1 MKDDLNN
8 FINIYEN
15 NKSIVKDNSYKTIE
29 KFMNLFKKNTLYKI
43 NTDDELDFIINDKII
58 FKFKEEENYIENI
71 EKEYLILIYLSQKEN
86 ISEIFFEKIL
96 KALIDIFDPCKILL
110 NIKFYKKCFKFFVN
124 RIKNKNALD
133 IINSVN
139 NLNENKK
146 SILIFLYYYN
156 YFSQMKINKDNININ
171 IKGINFDY
179 IKLSFDLNNILNLY
193 ITKETEAISCQNYFN
208 YLFNKHFFLIKELN
222 AALFS
227 NLINTFLEFLKP
239 YYNNDNNNIADENK
253 NIYENF
259 LYIISFILCPTNDE
273 EEKLIKEIINKEGKK
288 DDIEKIK
295 ENILISNNSVL
306 HQISV
311 NLLNKNEKNLDKD
324 FMKKYISIYEV
335 LDGFNCH
342 LFKSLEP
349 EFKSLLLFINSN
361 INKLSN
367 INDYFNLFLLLNR
380 KVFNHDNSRIHK
392 FFIKTICRIED
403 LTNEIFSTY
412 LFSDFLNNINSPMLY
427 PEKENNIYEYKVG
440 ILIKKFLSK
449 YLNFKNNKKFLFEF
463 IHGINLYS
471 TNKKII
477 PYLISIIDDINI
489 KKNFVEIISNNNKEY
504 IFEDILNI
512 FNKLCIGNNSQY
524 QRFKN
529 FETISNLLL
538 NILNNNKTLKNNN
551 NIIIILIKIYCVL
564 FDYVINF
571 NKDVLSFEY
580 LNLSDISLFDK
591 DNTIFNTLV
600 KLKEF
605 FSDNLIINDD
615 IDLFINNN
623 IFIKNIP
630 YENISLLFFSV
641 NDNSMLNSF
650 LLNNDK
656 KLFSDYLNIEQK
668 NEFINKF
675 NKILLIQ
682 KIFLQNKK
690 ENVSF
695 IKDIFD
701 NIFITLKNFCNVNVD
716 INMNKAL
723 FEKYEMLL
731 FNYIDIYKSG
741 FNDIFIN
748 EINFVENGTN
758 FFYKLLFIKMYLF
771 FYLIFL
777 HFEIFTNNKNN
788 KSTLISNTILK
799 NNLVNIVQ
807 FLLNNDININESN
820 KILFFKCLV
829 LGLVSLKSIDDNE
842 NIINILKKIHE
853 EKNGNKL
860 NINYILNF
868 FDILS
873 KGDLFYVIK
882 FFNIFFE
889 FNDIYDNDVI
899 NIYKTFIE
907 KAVKSILE
915 NRENFTFLNIITLS
929 HTLLNKKILS
939 KNEYISIIKSTFEQ
953 FMDLNEKKIWL
964 LLKISA
970 EVLFSNIN
978 EDKYLLEKYQDLI
991 IELSIIKETR
1001 GDDSF
1006 MIQTYPLY
1014 IKSPFN
1020 LNIKKILPYR
1030 EKVAKYGLY
1039 IRFHL
1044 LNFINDIII
1053 NIFKEKKEMQ
1063 ESIINTV
1070 LNMINKILERINKMS
1085 GVRPEMI
1092 FTAKHREKLRLS
1104 QLLITLGNLFNVIRK
1119 EQDEIYIKNL
1129 EEKNKI
1135 IFDGINKNIIEI
1147 FSKTNLQSV
1156 DFYIYNFNLQFLFFS
1171 EKLRNY
1177 YYESMTNPKTKSHI
1191 VSACLI
1197 IISIAIVENIL
1208 KNKDEINKFVNAI
1221 TIQCTSNIC
1230 NVRGFA
1236 QFFIDKIFNNENLIK
1251 NNYLTKNLISESFI
1265 TYLNLNPNIQKFFSK
1280 FDEKY
1285 KKYTELLNNFS
1296 IGNLL
1301 NGNLDEVYC
1310 EIVPIDL
1317 NNAFKILSG
1326 ENLVLDNIEFGKISS
1341 NWRFVFD
1348 NEEELSNS
1356 LNKNTHLDFQKKYR
1370 PLDINIYHNFS
1381 KNRKR
1386 HDIIVVASLIDKAPN
1401 LGGLTRTCEIF
1412 NIGALT
1418 IPNES
1423 FLKDTA
1429 FLRAAA
1435 SGEKWTPLLSVPPCT
1450 VKDFIINY
1458 KKMGYKVIGLEQ
1470 TQNSIDV
1477 RKFKFEEKSV
1487 IVLGNEKEGIP
1498 QDIINLIDN
1507 CVIIPQYGNIRS
1519 LNVHVS
1525 AAIMLWQCVQCLNNP

>member
-15 NKSIVKDNSYKTIE
+15 NKSIMKDNSYKTIE

-43 NTDDELDFIINDKII
+43 NSDDELDFIINDKII
-58 FKFKEEENYIENI
+58 FKFKEDENYIENI
-71 EKEYLILIYLSQKEN
+71 EKEYLILIYICQKDGTP
-86 ISEIFFEKIL
+86 EIFFEKIL
-96 KALIDIFDPCKILL
+96 KALIDIFDHSKILL

-124 RIKNKNALD
+124 KIKNKNALD
-133 IINSVN
+133 IINSIN

-146 SILIFLYYYN
+146 SILTFLYYYN
-156 YFSQMKINKDNININ
+156 YFSQMKINKENINIDN
-171 IKGINFDY
+171 INFDY
-179 IKLSFDLNNILNLY
+179 IKLLFELNNILNLY

-208 YLFNKHFFLIKELN
+208 YLFNKHFFLIKDLN
-222 AALFS
+222 IVLFS
-227 NLINTFLEFLKP
+227 NLINKFLEYLKK
-239 YYNNDNNNIADENK
+239 YNNDNADENK

-259 LYIISFILCPTNDE
+259 LYIISFILCPSNDE
-273 EEKLIKEIINKEGKK
+273 EEKLIKEIINKEDKK
-288 DDIEKIK
+288 NDIEKIK

-361 INKLSN
+361 TEKISN
-367 INDYFNLFLLLNR
+367 INDYFNLFILLNR

-392 FFIKTICRIED
+392 FFIKTICRID
-403 LTNEIFSTY
+403 QLTNEIFSTY

-440 ILIKKFLSK
+440 ILIKKFLTQ
-449 YLNFKNNKKFLFEF
+449 YLNSKNNKKFLFEF

-477 PYLISIIDDINI
+477 PYLISMIDEIKMNFKENI
-489 KKNFVEIISNNNKEY
+489 FNYNNNEY

-512 FNKLCIGNNSQY
+512 FIKLCIGNNSQY

-538 NILNNNKTLKNNN
+538 NILNNNNIIIKNNN
-551 NIIIILIKIYCVL
+551 NVLIILIKIYCVL
-564 FDYVINF
+564 FDYLINF
-571 NKDVLSFEY
+571 NKEVLSFEY
-580 LNLSDISLFDK
+580 LNLSDISLFD
-591 DNTIFNTLV
+591 NENIIFNTLL
-600 KLKEF
+600 KLKEI
-605 FSDNLIINDD
+605 FSNNLVINDD
-615 IDLFINNN
+615 IDIFINNN

-630 YENISLLFFSV
+630 QENISLLFFSV
-641 NDNSMLNSF
+641 NNNETLNSF

-656 KLFSDYLNIEQK
+656 KLFSDYLSVEQK
-668 NEFINKF
+668 KEFINKF
-675 NKILLIQ
+675 NTILLIQ

-690 ENVSF
+690 ENVSI

-701 NIFITLKNFCNVNVD
+701 NIFITLKNFCNANVD

-731 FNYIDIYKSG
+731 FNYIDTYKVG

-748 EINFVENGTN
+748 EIKFIENNNNFY
-758 FFYKLLFIKMYLF
+758 YKLLFIKMYLL

-777 HFEIFTNNKNN
+777 HFEIYTKNNNN

-799 NNLVNIVQ
+799 NNLLNMTQ
-807 FLLNNDININESN
+807 FLLNHDIHINEIN

-842 NIINILKKIHE
+842 NIINILKKIYE

-860 NINYILNF
+860 NINYILNY

-889 FNDIYDNDVI
+889 FSDTYDTYDNDI
-899 NIYKTFIE
+899 LNIYKTFIE
-907 KAVKSILE
+907 KGVKSILE

-929 HTLLNKKILS
+929 HTLLNKKILYND
-939 KNEYISIIKSTFEQ
+939 KYIPIIKSTFEQ

-964 LLKISA
+964 LLKIST
-970 EVLFSNIN
+970 EVLFSNI
-978 EDKYLLEKYQDLI
+978 EDDKYLLEKYQDLI

-1020 LNIKKILPYR
+1020 LNIKRILPYN
-1030 EKVAKYGLY
+1030 ETVAKYGLY

-1044 LNFINDIII
+1044 LNFINNIII
-1053 NIFKEKKEMQ
+1053 NIFKEKKEIQ
-1063 ESIINTV
+1063 ESVINIV
-1070 LNMINKILERINKMS
+1070 LNMVNKILERINNMS

-1104 QLLITLGNLFNVIRK
+1104 QLLITLGNLFNIIRK

-1129 EEKNKI
+1129 EEKNKNV
-1135 IFDGINKNIIEI
+1135 FDGINKNIIEL

-1177 YYESMTNPKTKSHI
+1177 YHESMINPKTKSHI

-1236 QFFIDKIFNNENLIK
+1236 QFFIDKIFNNEILIK
-1251 NNYLTKNLISESFI
+1251 NNYLTKNEISTSFI
-1265 TYLNLNPNIQKFFSK
+1265 TYLNMNPNIQKFFSK

-1285 KKYTELLNNFS
+1285 KKYTELLDNFS
-1296 IGNLL
+1296 IDNLL
-1301 NGNLDEVYC
+1301 NDNLDEVYC

-1317 NNAFKILSG
+1317 NNSFKILSA

-1356 LNKNTHLDFQKKYR
+1356 LNKNINLDFQKKYR

-1386 HDIIVVASLIDKAPN
+1386 LDIIVVASLIDKAPN

-1477 RKFKFEEKSV
+1477 RKFKFEEKTV